1 MIVARIMGG
10 LGNQMFQYAF
20 GLYLAEK
27 HRTELWLDGSSY
39 GDDQLRSYMLDR
51 WRVTATEAPPPVQAL
66 VPRRRRRWYRD
77 LLTRRRYLRRVAEKP
92 FGFQRRYLATPNA
105 AYLDGY
111 WQSEQ
116 FFPGMKARLQTEFQP
131 ARNVSPTTH
140 AVARKIDGCEAA
152 SLHVRRTDYL
162 QLSYAGPCEVDYYQ
176 HCAAELLAR
185 HAGLHLFI
193 FSDDIAW
200 CREQFKFPCPV
211 TFVDHNDGLDAHE
224 DVWLMSRCRHHVIAN
239 STFSWWG
246 AWLREDES
254 GDVYAPRVWFTD
266 PTMDDSAI
274 IPANWRQRPERAA
287 DAKAA

>member
-27 HRTELWLDGSSY
+27 HRTELWLDDSSFA
-39 GDDQLRSYMLDR
+39 GDALRSYMLDR
-51 WRVTATEAPPPVQAL
+51 WRVTATEAPAAVRAL
-66 VPRRRRRWYRD
+66 APRRQRWYRE
-77 LLTRRRYLRRVAEKP
+77 LFARGRSLRRVAEQP
-92 FGFQRRYLATPNA
+92 FGFHRRYLATPNA
-105 AYLDGY
+105 SYLDGY

-116 FFPGMKARLQTEFQP
+116 FFPGFKARLQTEFQP
-131 ARNVSPTTH
+131 ARAVSAQTH
-140 AVARKIDGCEAA
+140 AMALKMDGCEAT

-162 QLSYAGPCEVDYYQ
+162 QLSYAGPSSLEYYQ
-176 HCAAELLAR
+176 RCVAELLAR

-200 CREQFKFPCPV
+200 CREQLRFPCPT
-211 TFVDHNDGLDAHE
+211 TFVDHNNGDTAHE

-266 PTMDDSAI
+266 PTMDSSSI
-274 IPANWRQRPERAA
+274 IPAAWRQLSESSAT
-287 DAKAA
+287 AKAA

>member
-27 HRTELWLDGSSY
+27 HRTELWLDGSSFD
-39 GDDQLRSYMLDR
+39 GDRLRSYMLDR
-51 WRVTATEAPPPVQAL
+51 WRITATEAPAAVRAL
-66 VPRRRRRWYRD
+66 IPRRRRWYRD
-77 LLTRRRYLRRVAEKP
+77 LFAGRRSLRRVNEKP

-105 AYLDGY
+105 SYLDGY

-131 ARNVSPTTH
+131 ARSVSAATH
-140 AVARKIDGCEAA
+140 AAARKIDGCEAA

-162 QLSYAGPCEVDYYQ
+162 QLSYAGPCPADYYRRSVT
-176 HCAAELLAR
+176 ELLSR
-185 HAGLHLFI
+185 HAELHLFV
-193 FSDDIAW
+193 FSDDMAW
-200 CREQFKFPCPV
+200 CREQLRFPCPT
-211 TFVDHNDGLDAHE
+211 TFVDHNDGSRAHE
-224 DVWLMSRCRHHVIAN
+224 DIWLMSRCRHHVIAN

-254 GDVYAPRVWFTD
+254 GDVYAPRTWFTD
-266 PTMDDSAI
+266 PTMDSSSI
-274 IPANWRQRPERAA
+274 IPASWRRLPDDAA
-287 DAKAA
+287 TDKAA